1 VLSARGDYFSL
12 LIKNQLLNVLDEID
26 IGYSKKLSILKK
38 LLDNYSTEEINY
50 SFNIYKKN
58 YVSVGK
64 YNIPFL
70 YNTLSGIINRNRRKI
85 NETTL

>member
-1 VLSARGDYFSL
+1 VPSAREDYFSL
-12 LIKNQLLNVLDEID
+12 LIKNQLLNVLDDID

-38 LLDNYSTEEINY
+38 LLDNYSSEEINY

-70 YNTLSGIINRNRRKI
+70 YNTLKGIIKRRKG
-85 NETTL
+85 EEK